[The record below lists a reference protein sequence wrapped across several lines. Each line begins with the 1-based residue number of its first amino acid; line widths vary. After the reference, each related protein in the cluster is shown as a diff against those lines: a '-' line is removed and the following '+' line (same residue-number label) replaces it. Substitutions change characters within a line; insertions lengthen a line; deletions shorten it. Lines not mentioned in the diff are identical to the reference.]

1 MHRWQ
6 HNGVSHRPF
15 SNNTVHKIRIHRN
28 VLKNDMNDQIPNH
41 VQADKNTDDCQ
52 MKGTESLGPDSK

>member
-1 MHRWQ
+1 
-6 HNGVSHRPF
+6 
-15 SNNTVHKIRIHRN
+15 
-28 VLKNDMNDQIPNH
+28 MNDQIPNH